1 MRVNWFR
8 WGVVVFMAA
17 GIIGCAASPTPI
29 VPTVSS
35 SAISASP
42 ANAAPQQK
50 VTIPDAASLVNG
62 SKQIGNYTVWLVSAP
77 NPPVRG
83 NNTFQAVIADADGD
97 AVNDATVS
105 FDLNMTTMN
114 MGRNLAT
121 ATRQG
126 AGHYSSAVFFSM
138 GGPWR
143 VIVAIQRVGQPS
155 VNGTFNF
162 SINR

>member
-8 WGVVVFMAA
+8 WTMVVVMAA
-17 GIIGCAASPTPI
+17 TMMGCSPSPAPI

-35 SAISASP
+35 SATSALP
-42 ANAAPQQK
+42 ANAVPQQK
-50 VTIPDAASLVNG
+50 VTVPDAATLVNG
-62 SKQIGNYTVWLVSAP
+62 SKQIGNYTVWLVSSP

-83 NNTFQAVIADADGD
+83 NNTLQAVVADAEGN
-97 AVNDATVS
+97 AINDATVS
-105 FDLNMTTMN
+105 FDLNMTNMN
-114 MGRNLAT
+114 MGRNLVA

-143 VIVAIQRVGQPS
+143 AIVAIQRVGQPTA
-155 VNGTFNF
+155 NGTFNF